1 MLARPVDWLEGG
13 GWRVEGG
20 GWRVEGG
27 GWKVAMIGGVVLY
40 MMSSSV
46 EIMHDELIR

>member
-1 MLARPVDWLEGG
+1 VEGG

-27 GWKVAMIGGVVLY
+27 GWKVVRGREWGKGRVTVG
-40 MMSSSV
+40 
-46 EIMHDELIR
+46 